1 MLYRSRNC
9 WYRLPCLG
17 SPTWFPPLLH
27 HAIPLHQVIFPSS
40 HDKMSTYYLS
50 THAPLQYHFRNNREW
65 LFLHWGFTLSL
76 LGIHFIVI
84 GDSPN
89 FIPNKNARKFQW
101 NKKSAFFTFFP
112 WKNLYLKN
120 ITYLCTRKV
129 RYAFYVCYIYN
140 KTQWNGLPVR
150 VVHLFMW

>member
-1 MLYRSRNC
+1 MIKWVHIIWVLMHHCGTTLETMGNDSFAI
-9 WYRLPCLG
+9 G
-17 SPTWFPPLLH
+17 DSLH
-27 HAIPLHQVIFPSS
+27 
-40 HDKMSTYYLS
+40 
-50 THAPLQYHFRNNREW
+50 R
-65 LFLHWGFTLSL
+65 HWGFTSSL
-76 LGIHFIVI
+76 LGIHFLVI

-89 FIPNKNARKFQW
+89 FIPFKTTRKFQW

-150 VVHLFMW
+150 VVHLFIWKAKNEVWRAKRSDNHEEGRVKRLEWCERV

>member
-1 MLYRSRNC
+1 MIKWAHIIWVLMRYCDTTVGTMGNDSFSI
-9 WYRLPCLG
+9 G
-17 SPTWFPPLLH
+17 DSLH
-27 HAIPLHQVIFPSS
+27 
-40 HDKMSTYYLS
+40 
-50 THAPLQYHFRNNREW
+50 R
-65 LFLHWGFTLSL
+65 HWGFTSSL
-76 LGIHFIVI
+76 LGIHFLVI

-89 FIPNKNARKFQW
+89 FIPFKTTRKFQW

-150 VVHLFMW
+150 VVHLFMWKAKNGVWRVERSDKHEEGRVKRLEWCGRV